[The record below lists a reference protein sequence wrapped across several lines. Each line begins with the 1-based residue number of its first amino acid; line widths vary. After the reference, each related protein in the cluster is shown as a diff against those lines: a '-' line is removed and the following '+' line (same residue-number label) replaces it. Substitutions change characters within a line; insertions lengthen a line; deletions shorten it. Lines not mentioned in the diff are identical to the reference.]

1 MEGVAESKYGDPLEV
16 NNIKLKNNSTNN
28 IYNKINYYNNM
39 YSKIPTQ
46 YNNQGKINSILRK
59 IKTAESDKNMA
70 ERNMREYGGVSFSRN
85 VNSKWQ
91 RKIRSY
97 NTTLKFLREDLARAQ
112 SHKNTHNK
120 SRRNITIKQK
130 QLEEYLRALQ
140 PKDNEIRR
148 GGKHRKTHKRHHYK
162 RHTHK
167 HRPNKHNKT
176 KRNHN

>member
-28 IYNKINYYNNM
+28 IYNKINYYKNM
-39 YSKIPTQ
+39 YSKIPNQ
-46 YNNQGKINSILRK
+46 YNNQDKINSILRK
-59 IKTAESDKNMA
+59 IKTAESAKNVA
-70 ERNMREYGGVSFSRN
+70 ENSMHEYGGISFSRN

-91 RKIRSY
+91 NKIRSY

-112 SHKNTHNK
+112 LHKNTHTK
-120 SRRNITIKQK
+120 SRKNITIKQK
-130 QLEEYLRALQ
+130 QLKKDLRALQ
-140 PKDNEIRR
+140 LNDNEIIR
-148 GGKHRKTHKRHHYK
+148 GGKHRKTHK

-176 KRNHN
+176 KRNRN